1 MKEEKILK
9 TQEEILKN
17 MGRNTPGGNFLGR
30 NFPEGN
36 SPGGV

>member
-9 TQEEILKN
+9 TREEILKN
-17 MGRNTPGGNFLGR
+17 MGRNTLGGNFLGR
-30 NFPEGN
+30 NFSEGN